1 MNVVIPMAG
10 RGSRFEEAGYTSP
23 KPLISVN
30 GEPMITKA
38 LSSLDIEG
46 NYHFVIRKDGNSNN
60 IREAVLSIKP
70 NAKFIEIDYITE
82 GPASSVLL
90 FEKEINNL
98 LNKYP
103 LFNNEPVDAEFIE
116 DDSPI
121 GIEFPEWLS
130 KSIKTGKVEAK
141 TIQNECSPGICYD
154 IWRDGDW

>member
-1 MNVVIPMAG
+1 MGRLLNPKKRKTISRKLHKDLQEQGVDVNYERSDHIANPCAESVQPIQDTILQVETAPTTAMN
-10 RGSRFEEAGYTSP
+10 YQ
-23 KPLISVN
+23 K
-30 GEPMITKA
+30 
-38 LSSLDIEG
+38 LS
-46 NYHFVIRKDGNSNN
+46 
-60 IREAVLSIKP
+60 
-70 NAKFIEIDYITE
+70 
-82 GPASSVLL
+82 